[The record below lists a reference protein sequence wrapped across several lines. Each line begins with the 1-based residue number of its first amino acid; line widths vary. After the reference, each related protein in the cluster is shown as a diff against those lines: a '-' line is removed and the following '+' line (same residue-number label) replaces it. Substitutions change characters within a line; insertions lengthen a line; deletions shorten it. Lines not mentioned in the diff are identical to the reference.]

1 MRRIFVPAC
10 ICFMTWT
17 GLPGSD
23 SNLVPENFSG
33 TAKTDKKI
41 HARATIE
48 PGDADAVVAKIPA
61 DGPAATVVKTPAM
74 PDATIE
80 TPASPPPTQTAAPE
94 IIPLPPVFRPVVQRS
109 DREICDSLTTAAQSN
124 NLPVHFFISLLFQ
137 ESRFNP
143 AEVSTAGALGIAQF
157 MPETAADMG
166 LENPFDPAQAI
177 PASARLLRNLVAQF
191 GNLGLAAAAY
201 NAGPRRVQ
209 DWLAKLSNK
218 TADKKTAKKSDQ
230 KPALPEETQG
240 YVKTITGHA
249 VETWTAATTVQPG
262 QRLPRHAPCQEAA
275 GLYAWSG
282 PETIP
287 LPQPSPL
294 THRAAAPSQF
304 AKNQPKP
311 SIQQLAARKH
321 AIGKH
326 KLEKVAQQ

>member
-23 SNLVPENFSG
+23 SNSVPENFSG

-41 HARATIE
+41 YARVTIE
-48 PGDADAVVAKIPA
+48 PGDAEPVMAKIPRNGNIA
-61 DGPAATVVKTPAM
+61 AVSVEAIEAPAAQ
-74 PDATIE
+74 
-80 TPASPPPTQTAAPE
+80 PPSQTARPA
-94 IIPLPPVFRPVVQRS
+94 IIPLPPVLRPVVQRS
-109 DREICDSLTTAAQSN
+109 DREICDSLTTAAQNN

-137 ESRFNP
+137 ESGFNP

-166 LENPFDPAQAI
+166 LENPFDPVQAI

-209 DWLAKLSNK
+209 DWLTKLSNK
-218 TADKKTAKKSDQ
+218 TATKKIDP
-230 KPALPEETQG
+230 KPTLPEETQG
-240 YVKTITGHA
+240 YVRTITGHP
-249 VETWTAATTVQPG
+249 VETWTNASAALPG

-294 THRAAAPSQF
+294 THRAEAAAQP
-304 AKNQPKP
+304 AKTETKP
-311 SIQQLAARKH
+311 VSQQLAARKH

-326 KLEKVAQQ
+326 ELEKVAQQ